1 MRHTEPIR
9 KLALP
14 ATALAVLVVAC
25 GSSGPD
31 DAPVP
36 TAVAPRPVHGIAPTE
51 RVTGR
56 YSLDGRERRIRLAV
70 TPTLIT
76 RKRRADYVV
85 VPRGR
90 AVVQVDLRLDDTGR
104 DRLDV
109 QVASFAAVDSAG
121 SRVHEAFRLPV
132 RELEP
137 GAANSARV
145 VSVGSCSVAG
155 ARSRAADAIDP
166 GAAAG
171 AAPVAA
177 RRATAQRPERRRY
190 RCERMLEPRA
200 HGRRPRRG

>member
-1 MRHTEPIR
+1 MRHTELIR

-56 YSLDGRERRIRLAV
+56 YSLDGRERLIRLAV

-109 QVASFAAVDSAG
+109 QVARFAAVDSAG

-145 VSVGSCSVAG
+145 VSVGFLLRRGRTLTALRM
-155 ARSRAADAIDP
+155 RSILEQLPVRLRWQLDEP
-166 GAAAG
+166 GAE
-171 AAPVAA
+171 
-177 RRATAQRPERRRY
+177 T
-190 RCERMLEPRA
+190 
-200 HGRRPRRG
+200 